1 MPFTHLHTHSH
12 LCITLGYSFLS
23 HSTRK
28 KLSFTQLFI
37 IFLSFEFLTH
47 ILQIEF
53 RIDLSFNF
61 LNRRWIFFHFKMTI
75 FCFRQICSRANCQA
89 LEKLVN
95 CIRDWHLL
103 NCESKQWLNRV
114 GSHGFTLPY
123 QVGCVFCVCDL
134 SLSLCVVACYYGLIN
149 KPIENTL
156 NACEVQMIAI
166 EQWMHLTTLLAIFIF
181 LVLFLF
187 LDRQSSIRRLIS
199 VDMQSRD
206 AAIKH

>member
-1 MPFTHLHTHSH
+1 MVLHSH
-12 LCITLGYSFLS
+12 I
-23 HSTRK
+23 K
-28 KLSFTQLFI
+28 W
-37 IFLSFEFLTH
+37 
-47 ILQIEF
+47 
-53 RIDLSFNF
+53 DV
-61 LNRRWIFFHFKMTI
+61 FF
-75 FCFRQICSRANCQA
+75 
-89 LEKLVN
+89 
-95 CIRDWHLL
+95 
-103 NCESKQWLNRV
+103 
-114 GSHGFTLPY
+114 
-123 QVGCVFCVCDL
+123 VCAISL
-134 SLSLCVVACYYGLIN
+134 SLSVVACYYGLIN